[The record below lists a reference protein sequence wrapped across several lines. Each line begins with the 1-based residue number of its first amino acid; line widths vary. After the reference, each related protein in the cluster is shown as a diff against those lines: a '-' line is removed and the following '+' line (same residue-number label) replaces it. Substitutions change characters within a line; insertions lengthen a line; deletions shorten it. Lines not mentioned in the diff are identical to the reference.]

1 MAAFVYIL
9 CSVTCLLCC
18 ALLFKRYRISRAY
31 LLLRSAIAFLCFT
44 VANILLFID
53 LILVPNVDLT
63 LWRNLVTLAGVL
75 VLLAALISETKGNA
89 R

>member
-9 CSVTCLLCC
+9 CAVTCLACC
-18 ALLFKRYRISRAY
+18 ALLFKRYRISRLH
-31 LLLRSAIAFLCFT
+31 LLLWSAIAFLCLT
-44 VANILLFID
+44 VGNILLFID
-53 LILVPNVDLT
+53 FIILPQIDLT

-75 VLLAALISETKGNA
+75 VLLAALIYETRGGI